1 MNGAQAM
8 IRTLVGAG
16 VTTCFTNPGTSEMH
30 FVAALDTVPEV
41 RAVLGLFEGVVTGA
55 ADGYATRWLVGRA
68 VTRSLAG
75 RRLVMVASD
84 YVLLTEAGRRA
95 LAGDDQR
102 RGWTAAPVASPGG
115 RGSPALPRGLA
126 WGEAT

>member
-1 MNGAQAM
+1 MAHARISAGSGRAPLPERPAPGRLRGIRWRGRGHAASEGLAPGERQA
-8 IRTLVGAG
+8 L
-16 VTTCFTNPGTSEMH
+16 EQ
-30 FVAALDTVPEV
+30 L
-41 RAVLGLFEGVVTGA
+41 GA
-55 ADGYATRWLVGRA
+55 ADGYVTRWLVGRA
-68 VTRSLAG
+68 VTRSLAR

-102 RGWTAAPVASPGG
+102 RGWTAAPVASPGD
-115 RGSPALPRGLA
+115 RGSPALQRGLA